1 MGKADWRALMS
12 KVITL
17 RFPGK
22 VVIFYQPTYNRPSI
36 TTYRSTALLRVAD
49 EGDGL

>member
-1 MGKADWRALMS
+1 MGKVDWRALMN

-22 VVIFYQPTYNRPSI
+22 VGIFYQPSYNRPSI
-36 TTYRSTALLRVAD
+36 TTYRSTVLLHVAD